1 MIYYGGGIA
10 SKEYGVQTMKCSN
23 CGMYLGNRGWEN
35 EKEYDEV
42 KDKGWKFCPYCGK
55 SLE

>member
-23 CGMYLGNRGWEN
+23 CGMHLGNRGWEN